1 MNADE
6 RADHAHG
13 IVFKEHGASLVDVPV
28 EEEADH
34 FRYIRLSG
42 TALQPAEGL
51 FALETALGFIDY
63 MDCHCLSPTYRNV
76 IFIIL
81 SYDIP
86 LDNRFYSLLL

>member
-1 MNADE
+1 M
-6 RADHAHG
+6 
-13 IVFKEHGASLVDVPV
+13 
-28 EEEADH
+28 
-34 FRYIRLSG
+34 
-42 TALQPAEGL
+42 
-51 FALETALGFIDY
+51 ETALGFIDY